1 MDSASSS
8 SRRNSRSRSA
18 ATTSAA
24 STCGSPALSGRDNR
38 STGRR
43 LSTSGWLSGW
53 RLLCCSSWSG
63 SGGTSTTRRR
73 YGRIGHASGS
83 GGHRRLVHQHLLVV
97 LRPLSDL
104 LGPALHA
111 LADLFHSLDYGPTLL
126 WWKLVDLQA

>member
-8 SRRNSRSRSA
+8 SRRNGRSRSA

-24 STCGSPALSGRDNR
+24 STCGSPALPGRNNR

-43 LSTSGWLSGW
+43 LSTSGGLSGW
-53 RLLCCSSWSG
+53 RLLCCSSRSG
-63 SGGTSTTRRR
+63 STRRR

-126 WWKLVDLQA
+126 WWKLVELQA